1 MAFSLPR
8 AHHRLRGKPCIWKD
22 VCHKKYIAHATYGR
36 GDRADRIISRSS
48 IHAEFGVR
56 RRQRMQIGGRYA
68 FRAWRRSWVSDVV
81 VRQTAHGR
89 FVTRAERTS
98 SSVRFR
104 FPLDGR
110 RMARASLRPVPPDIK
125 ACFPQAREMSHAKA
139 ARKLVC
145 YVVDEPRRDDAPHGK
160 CFALACCNVGGVGV
174 CGTGTASF

>member
-1 MAFSLPR
+1 MRHTGAAIVLIGLSLTALSMP
-8 AHHRLRGKPCIWKD
+8 
-22 VCHKKYIAHATYGR
+22 
-36 GDRADRIISRSS
+36 SS
-48 IHAEFGVR
+48 ASNAAKECKSEGVTR
-56 RRQRMQIGGRYA
+56 FALGAGVGSQT
-68 FRAWRRSWVSDVV
+68 SV

-104 FPLDGR
+104 FSLDGR
-110 RMARASLRPVPPDIK
+110 RMARASLRHVPPDIK

-145 YVVDEPRRDDAPHGK
+145 YVVDEPRCDDGPHGK
-160 CFALACCNVGGVGV
+160 CFVLACCNVGGVGV